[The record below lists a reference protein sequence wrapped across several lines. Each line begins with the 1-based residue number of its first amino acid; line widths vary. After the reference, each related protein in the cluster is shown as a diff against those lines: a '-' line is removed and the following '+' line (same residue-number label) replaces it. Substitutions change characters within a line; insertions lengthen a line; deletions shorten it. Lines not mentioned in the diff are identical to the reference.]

1 MKLGAYLKD
10 KREKSGIT
18 LKEMQEKSGIRKDV
32 IKKLETGDFNN
43 LPDPKHAR
51 FLISQYTEAIGL
63 DGEALMEKHADEFTD
78 EAVESKKRQQN
89 DNEDYQ
95 YLKKVLISFMIM
107 IAVLFIGWMI
117 LLQIGS
123 QAEIFSQKPVYDVG
137 QTEISEE
144 DTAEEKQTEETA
156 QTEEGDAEEESSTEE
171 QSGADYSF
179 TGSDGNTLFYDIN
192 ADGPVT
198 ISLDGENASWVT
210 LTDDAGN
217 TYAYEELTEGEYEIS
232 EEANILYL
240 TLGNAP
246 GFNVEIDGETLN
258 DSQSGDAVT
267 VYYQFNIIKE

>member
-1 MKLGAYLKD
+1 MKLGTYLKD

-18 LKEMQEKSGIRKDV
+18 LKEMQERSGIRKDI
-32 IKKLETGDFNN
+32 IKQLETGDFNN
-43 LPDPKHAR
+43 LPDPRHAR
-51 FLISQYTEAIGL
+51 FLIRQYTVAIGL
-63 DGEALMEKHADEFTD
+63 DGEALMEKHADEFAD

-107 IAVLFIGWMI
+107 IAVLFVGWMI

-123 QAEIFSQKPVYDVG
+123 QAEIFDQKPVYDVG
-137 QTEISEE
+137 QTEINEE
-144 DTAEEKQTEETA
+144 ETADEEQTGETA
-156 QTEEGDAEEESSTEE
+156 QTEEDTEEETAEEP
-171 QSGADYSF
+171 SGADYSF

-198 ISLDGENASWVT
+198 ISLEGENASWVT

-246 GFNVEIDGETLN
+246 GFNVEIDGETLD

-267 VYYQFNIIKE
+267 VYYQFNIVKE

>member
-10 KREKSGIT
+10 RREKSGIT
-18 LKEMQEKSGIRKDV
+18 LKEMQEKSGIRKDI
-32 IKKLETGDFNN
+32 IKRLETGDFNN

-51 FLISQYTEAIGL
+51 FLVSQYTEAIGL
-63 DGEALMEKHADEFTD
+63 DGRALMEKHADEFTED
-78 EAVESKKRQQN
+78 VVESKKRMQN

-107 IAVLFIGWMI
+107 VAVLFIGWMI

-123 QAEIFSQKPVYDVG
+123 QAEIFNQKPVYDVG

-144 DTAEEKQTEETA
+144 KTAEEEQTEETT
-156 QTEEGDAEEESSTEE
+156 QNEEEEPSSEE
-171 QSGADYSF
+171 PSGADYSF

-192 ADGPVT
+192 TDGPLT
-198 ISLDGENASWVT
+198 ISLEGENASWVT

-217 TYAYEELTEGEYEIS
+217 TYAYEELTEGEYEIA

-246 GFNVEIDGETLN
+246 GFNVGIDGETLD
-258 DSQSGDAVT
+258 DSQSKDAVT
-267 VYYQFNIIKE
+267 VYYQFNIAKE